1 MKVEILKVGETKFMD
16 YVDYNLQTVEI
27 NSSIQQI
34 KVTFS
39 INKNVSSLFD
49 S

>member
-1 MKVEILKVGETKFMD
+1 MKVEVLKVGESKFMD

-39 INKNVSSLFD
+39 MNKNVSSVFEN
-49 S
+49 